1 MRAPM
6 VLMLALAGAHP
17 LAAQGP
23 RKVVA
28 SIETIHADSIGHAYR
43 GRHQLTSRELDSI
56 VTGLRP
62 QPGAVIWFSWDG
74 GPARPRTGG
83 EEALLA
89 RIRRSGIR
97 VELRSDSTMFSR
109 LVPDR

>member
-1 MRAPM
+1 MRTSM
-6 VLMLALAGAHP
+6 VVTLALAGALP

-28 SIETIHADSIGHAYR
+28 SIETVHADSAGHAYR

-56 VTGLRP
+56 VTGLRA
-62 QPGAVIWFSWDG
+62 QPGAVIWFSWAG
-74 GPARPRTGG
+74 GPANPRTLG
-83 EEALLA
+83 EEALLT

-97 VELRSDSTMFSR
+97 VELRSDSTMYSR
-109 LVPDR
+109 VVPDR